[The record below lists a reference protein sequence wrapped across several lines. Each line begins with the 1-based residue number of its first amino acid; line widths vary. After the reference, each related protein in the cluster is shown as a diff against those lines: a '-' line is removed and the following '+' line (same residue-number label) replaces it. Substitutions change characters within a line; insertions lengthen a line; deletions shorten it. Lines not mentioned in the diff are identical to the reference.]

1 MASAEHMTKSQ
12 LDALSVIERTCSVF
26 SLLGSLFIIG
36 TFLSSKAFHKPI
48 NRLVFYASFGNMM
61 TNVGTLMSRSY
72 TGSPNS
78 VGCQFQAF
86 LIQMFMPADAFW
98 TLSMAINVY
107 LTFYCKF
114 DARKLRKM
122 EIPYL
127 IGCYGVPFV
136 PAFIYI
142 FIKNKEGQRIYGNAT
157 LWCWVSPEWDI
168 WRIITFYGPVWLV
181 ILITFFIYIRA
192 GSTIYRKRRELDDF
206 SSTDRDLTY
215 GGGDHI
221 GTIKTTEVSV
231 TTEIL
236 SPDAIHLQSMS
247 RQAPDPS
254 NPSSNG
260 VYSVHITAQTS
271 SGDIEDE
278 VIPIEQQQTRASIQ
292 VPSQQQQRSVVNPA
306 RRRNRELNNAA
317 WQYTKCALLFFTA
330 ILITW
335 VPSSSNRVYSV
346 FHPQS
351 SSRALEF
358 MSAFVLPLQGFWN
371 ALIYMVTSWSACK
384 SLMSDLRTGRRPDVT
399 ELVGGMAPDVGA
411 NHLRTATN
419 HRHNLGQFRRSN
431 KFETESMTELAN
443 ESRPTSDDERRDH
456 VHV

>member
-1 MASAEHMTKSQ
+1 
-12 LDALSVIERTCSVF
+12 
-26 SLLGSLFIIG
+26 
-36 TFLSSKAFHKPI
+36 
-48 NRLVFYASFGNMM
+48 M

-72 TGSPNS
+72 TGSPDS

-107 LTFYCKF
+107 LTFYYKF
-114 DARKLRKM
+114 DARKLRRM

-127 IGCYGVPFV
+127 IGCYGVPFI

-181 ILITFFIYIRA
+181 ILVTFFIYIRA

-206 SSTDRDLTY
+206 GSTDRELTY
-215 GGGDHI
+215 GGGGDHV

-260 VYSVHITAQTS
+260 IYSVHITAQPS
-271 SGDIEDE
+271 SGDIDDE
-278 VIPIEQQQTRASIQ
+278 VVPIEQQQTRASIQ
-292 VPSQQQQRSVVNPA
+292 VPSQQQQRSMGNPA

-346 FHPQS
+346 FHPES

-384 SLMSDLRTGRRPDVT
+384 SLVSDLRTGRRPDVT

-411 NHLRTATN
+411 NHLRTATNN

-456 VHV
+456 VRV